1 MHNITAMPNSSL
13 TVATNQQVQHII
25 GMPLQLIIIGML
37 QSSIIFIIKAQ
48 QLFIMSMFMPAIG
61 MTLHIMQSAI
71 TVHSITHFI
80 DGIGMPIIG
89 IGIIMLAIGMA
100 MLAGDMHIMLMLPQC
115 IIIGMP
121 QFIIICIMS
130 ALFLNMA
137 MSMPAAGIIL
147 HIMPSSII
155 SQVMVAIIIGMP
167 IIGIIGMLAFIGI
180 GICMAFIMVV
190 FPVRFESRT
199 KLMGRI
205 LRIGQGPTRWRS
217 NSRNERSSRLTGVA
231 SAKLSAAACPAL
243 SLQTVPKRQL
253 RFFGHGYAIQRYI
266 NNRKK

>member
-1 MHNITAMPNSSL
+1 
-13 TVATNQQVQHII
+13 
-25 GMPLQLIIIGML
+25 MPLQLIIIGML
-37 QSSIIFIIKAQ
+37 QSLIIFIIRAQ
-48 QLFIMSMFMPAIG
+48 QFFIMSMFMPAIG

-89 IGIIMLAIGMA
+89 IGIIMLDIGMA
-100 MLAGDMHIMLMLPQC
+100 MLAEDMHIMLMLPQC

-167 IIGIIGMLAFIGI
+167 IMGIIGMLAFIGI
-180 GICMAFIMVV
+180 CICMAFIMVV
-190 FPVRFESRT
+190 FPVRIGSWT
-199 KLMGRI
+199 KLMGAI
-205 LRIGQGPTRWRS
+205 LSIGPRPTRWRS
-217 NSRNERSSRLTGVA
+217 NSWNERSSSLNG
-231 SAKLSAAACPAL
+231 AKNAGLSAAARVWIR
-243 SLQTVPKRQL
+243 LQKIHKRQL
-253 RFFGHGYAIQRYI
+253 RFHGHGYAIIAYI

>member
-1 MHNITAMPNSSL
+1 
-13 TVATNQQVQHII
+13 
-25 GMPLQLIIIGML
+25 MPLQLIIIGML

-48 QLFIMSMFMPAIG
+48 QFFIMSMFMPAIG

-80 DGIGMPIIG
+80 IGIGMPIIG

-100 MLAGDMHIMLMLPQC
+100 MLAWDMHIMLMLPQC

-121 QFIIICIMS
+121 QFIIIICIMS

-167 IIGIIGMLAFIGI
+167 IMGIIGMLAFIGI
-180 GICMAFIMVV
+180 GICMAFIMVL
-190 FPVRFESRT
+190 F
-199 KLMGRI
+199 L
-205 LRIGQGPTRWRS
+205 
-217 NSRNERSSRLTGVA
+217 
-231 SAKLSAAACPAL
+231 
-243 SLQTVPKRQL
+243 
-253 RFFGHGYAIQRYI
+253 
-266 NNRKK
+266 

>member
-1 MHNITAMPNSSL
+1 MP
-13 TVATNQQVQHII
+13 VATNQQVQHII

-37 QSSIIFIIKAQ
+37 QSFIIFIIKAQ
-48 QLFIMSMFMPAIG
+48 QFFIMSMFMPAIG
-61 MTLHIMQSAI
+61 MILHIMQSAI

-89 IGIIMLAIGMA
+89 IGIGIIMLAIGMA
-100 MLAGDMHIMLMLPQC
+100 MLAWDMHIMLMLPQC

-147 HIMPSSII
+147 HSMPSSSI

-180 GICMAFIMVV
+180 CICMAFIMVW
-190 FPVRFESRT
+190 FPVGSRV
-199 KLMGRI
+199 GR
-205 LRIGQGPTRWRS
+205 S
-217 NSRNERSSRLTGVA
+217 
-231 SAKLSAAACPAL
+231 
-243 SLQTVPKRQL
+243 
-253 RFFGHGYAIQRYI
+253 
-266 NNRKK
+266 